1 MNPEKA
7 RYERLKKRTYM
18 NSGIEDDEVD
28 DGI

>member
-7 RYERLKKRTYM
+7 RYIRSQKRTYM
-18 NSGIEDDEVD
+18 NSGIEDDGFD